1 MYGACR
7 VLSIKK
13 RLELGKIHQCGRRGP
28 HSGNRHEFHFYAVY
42 VQPGCR
48 SFGTGKIVG
57 MWMCI
62 YNSLDWP
69 FSRLP
74 VIEVKTL
81 GHGFFRDERG
91 NDHDA
96 FPSFNNSYVR
106 KTSAVNL
113 VNSFCDFRQRVFG
126 IGTGNAPRNRFVPG
140 ALFRILNTL
149 TVILIRIV
157 NSGRFFVVFNGMP

>member
-1 MYGACR
+1 MPFFWYW
-7 VLSIKK
+7 
-13 RLELGKIHQCGRRGP
+13 Q
-28 HSGNRHEFHFYAVY
+28 
-42 VQPGCR
+42 
-48 SFGTGKIVG
+48 IVG

-157 NSGRFFVVFNGMP
+157 NSGRFLLSSTGCLSAFLDCFAIPTPVPPHANIARSVAVK

>member
-1 MYGACR
+1 MRTKSLFCLHNAEWLDQGLSTCFLHPLFWILPECR
-7 VLSIKK
+7 YHVWRLPCPLHKK

-81 GHGFFRDERG
+81 GHGFFG
-91 NDHDA
+91 TKGA
-96 FPSFNNSYVR
+96 MIMMPSRPSIIVM
-106 KTSAVNL
+106 
-113 VNSFCDFRQRVFG
+113 FG
-126 IGTGNAPRNRFVPG
+126 KPP
-140 ALFRILNTL
+140 
-149 TVILIRIV
+149 
-157 NSGRFFVVFNGMP
+157 P

>member
-1 MYGACR
+1 MG
-7 VLSIKK
+7 
-13 RLELGKIHQCGRRGP
+13 
-28 HSGNRHEFHFYAVY
+28 
-42 VQPGCR
+42 
-48 SFGTGKIVG
+48 
-57 MWMCI
+57 MCI

-140 ALFRILNTL
+140 ALFRILNAL